1 MPVKGG
7 GRVAYPNKSDNVVSI
22 AAEGM
27 TFTVFPEQFFVYLGK

>member
-27 TFTVFPEQFFVYLGK
+27 SCNVTVFPE